1 LAGVINVIAYR
12 HQNLKEK
19 QANQHKPQD
28 IMNVFIPVD
37 SLEAVVFEPLSTI
50 SVEEIEEG
58 QAGDG
63 EREGPHKYDYK
74 RLHTPKFLLIILHL
88 LL

>member
-1 LAGVINVIAYR
+1 MAGVINVIAYR

-28 IMNVFIPVD
+28 EMYVFIPVD
-37 SLEAVVFEPLSTI
+37 SFEAIVFEPLSTI
-50 SVEEIEEG
+50 GMEKVEEG

-74 RLHTPKFLLIILHL
+74 RLHTPKLLLIILHL